1 MQLAILV
8 VLIVILV
15 VLAPWLLGVA
25 AFLIAAYGVW
35 VLVSAAVVAL
45 AMLVAV
51 AIFLPLALLRRNETP
66 DPLAV
71 ANKEFNRKYMEQANL
86 DREVREADEA
96 AAKDQAEKLEAYL
109 RKIADKTDR

>member
-1 MQLAILV
+1 MQFAILV

-35 VLVSAAVVAL
+35 VLVSAAVVAI
-45 AMLVAV
+45 AMLVV
-51 AIFLPLALLRRNETP
+51 VVIFLPLAFLRRNEAP
-66 DPLAV
+66 DPLAA
-71 ANKEFNRKYMEQANL
+71 ANKEFNRKYREQANL